1 MSEKFGDL
9 IPCPSPTRRREF
21 NMYLSF
27 IIPAHNEEA
36 NIGQCLES
44 VLKEVKNSSCE
55 TEIIVVNNA
64 STDRT
69 KEIALS
75 FPGVQVVDETKKG
88 IVFARQTGF
97 LASKGDLIAN
107 IDADNI
113 LPSGWMKKVFAEFFN
128 NPNLSALSG
137 PCVFYDLSW
146 FARFLTK
153 FFYGLGYVTYLLN
166 NFVFKKAGM
175 IQGGNFVVRRT
186 ALEKIGGFDTKIS
199 FYGEDTDIARRIRA
213 VGPVKFT
220 FGLPILSSGRRL
232 AKEGV
237 FKTGYRYA
245 LNYFWILVFKRP
257 FTDGYKD
264 VRE

>member
-1 MSEKFGDL
+1 MKE
-9 IPCPSPTRRREF
+9 I
-21 NMYLSF
+21 
-27 IIPAHNEEA
+27 
-36 NIGQCLES
+36 ES
-44 VLKEVKNSSCE
+44 NSCDA
-55 TEIIVVNNA
+55 EIIVVNNA
-64 STDRT
+64 STDKT

-75 FPGVQVVDETKKG
+75 FPRVKVVDEQRKG
-88 IVFARQTGF
+88 IVFARQAGF
-97 LASKGDLIAN
+97 LVSKGDLIAN

-113 LPSGWMKKVFAEFFN
+113 LPQGWMKKVFTEFSN
-128 NPNLSALSG
+128 HPNLAALSG

-153 FFYGLGYVTYLLN
+153 FFYGLGYLTYLLN
-166 NFVFKKAGM
+166 NFVFKRAGM
-175 IQGGNFVVRRT
+175 IQGGNFIVRRT
-186 ALEKIGGFDTKIS
+186 ALEKISGFDTSIS

-220 FGLPILSSGRRL
+220 FNLPILSSGRRL
-232 AKEGV
+232 VKEGV

-257 FTDGYKD
+257 FTREYRD